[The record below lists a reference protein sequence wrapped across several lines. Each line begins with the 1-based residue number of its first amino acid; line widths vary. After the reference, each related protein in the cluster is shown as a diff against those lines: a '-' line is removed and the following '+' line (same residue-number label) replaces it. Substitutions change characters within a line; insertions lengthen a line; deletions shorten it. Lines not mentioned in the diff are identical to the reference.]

1 LFQCFQQIG
10 CLGVSWKSSW
20 QEFDK
25 LTGIKLSQE
34 RVESSDDNL
43 IYLRSSN
50 HPVILGKRENL
61 VLTGFW
67 KKEMFLGGIDVRKN
81 DGKDQPC
88 PKRFGAVEVSSSEQ
102 SMDA

>member
-1 LFQCFQQIG
+1 MRSILKGLLPMIVAFIPTVSVLAADCPSGF
-10 CLGVSWKSSW
+10 LGVSWKSSW
-20 QEFDK
+20 QDFEK

-43 IYLRSSN
+43 VYLRSLN
-50 HPVILGKRENL
+50 HPVILGKRANL

-81 DGKDQPC
+81 DGKD
-88 PKRFGAVEVSSSEQ
+88 
-102 SMDA
+102 